1 VVTTVLPEFDVEKVK
16 RWCEDRV
23 PARVRDKVRIEMT
36 TKGKTISIYER
47 RPHWQGKPVEWSKTR
62 IAQIRYEGDGTWTLY
77 FGDRHDKWT
86 LYFDLDPHQPIDVII
101 NELEEDHTCVF
112 WG

>member
-1 VVTTVLPEFDVEKVK
+1 MNVDHTG
-16 RWCEDRV
+16 
-23 PARVRDKVRIEMT
+23 
-36 TKGKTISIYER
+36 KGSQWNGR
-47 RPHWQGKPVEWSKTR
+47 RAR